1 MPNSAWFLLELNISA
16 PVSVTEAITN
26 PASWSP
32 QVGGSDSYIDTAL
45 DTTKNWDN

>member
-1 MPNSAWFLLELNISA
+1 MPNSAWFLLELNISG

-32 QVGGSDSYIDTAL
+32 QAGSDSYIDSAL
-45 DTTKNWDN
+45 DTPQNWDA

>member
-1 MPNSAWFLLELNISA
+1 MPNSAWFLLELNISG

-32 QVGGSDSYIDTAL
+32 QVGDSNSNIDTAF
-45 DTTKNWDN
+45 

>member
-1 MPNSAWFLLELNISA
+1 MPNSAWFLLELNISG

-45 DTTKNWDN
+45 DTTKNCDT